1 MISVS
6 DLKFII
12 ALAKN
17 TSLAAAARDLNVSP
31 PAVSQRLASLEDKLA
46 LRLVERSGRSG
57 ILLTS
62 DGELLADR
70 AVNIL
75 SDIDSM
81 TSELAE
87 RQQKIVGRMRII
99 APFGFG
105 RRYIAAEIA
114 KFRVLHPDVTIDL
127 TLSDNLA
134 RLPDSSWDII
144 IQVSPLEDSSL
155 IAIQLAPNNRLLCA
169 SPTYLENRQLIK
181 TPHDLVNQVCIT
193 LRENDEDD
201 TLWSFSSADES
212 IQEQINVRVKSSLS
226 TNDGETARQW
236 AIEGLGVVQRSE
248 WDVVDDI
255 RAGRLVHVLPNYKLP
270 HAPVAALVASRSNRA
285 VRIQTFLDFIKGAL
299 AIPPW
304 RL

>member
-270 HAPVAALVASRSNRA
+270 PAPVAALVASRSNRA